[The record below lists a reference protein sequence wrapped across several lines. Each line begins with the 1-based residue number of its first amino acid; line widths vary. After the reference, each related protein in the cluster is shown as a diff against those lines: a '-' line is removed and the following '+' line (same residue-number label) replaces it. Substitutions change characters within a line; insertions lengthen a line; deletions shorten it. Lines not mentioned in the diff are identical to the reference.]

1 MISLGGLSRGAR
13 GGLTR
18 VASVGLTR
26 VAFVGLTRGAFG
38 AVLTFALPAC
48 AHFDPVVSASPIA
61 VSAVA
66 PPRVTSAPGS
76 LWSEPE
82 ARALVGM
89 DGNARR
95 IGDLITVSI
104 RDTSTTSLG
113 ADTSTARAGSS
124 AYGIDAMLGL
134 DTSIIAANPNMGAKI
149 ELGGSSSSKVD
160 GSGTTS
166 RKGTLAATVT
176 CQVVEVMTN
185 GNLRIRGTKQVKVN
199 RETQYLTLEGI
210 VRPRD
215 ILVDNTIQSD
225 LIAEARIE
233 FTGAGVLAD
242 KQGPGWGTRVA
253 DMVWPF

>member
-1 MISLGGLSRGAR
+1 MRRLLLVSL
-13 GGLTR
+13 
-18 VASVGLTR
+18 
-26 VAFVGLTRGAFG
+26 
-38 AVLTFALPAC
+38 LPLVAC
-48 AHFDPVVSASPIA
+48 AHFDA
-61 VSAVA
+61 VSSAA
-66 PPRVTSAPGS
+66 PPAVTAVSPLHVTSPPGS

-95 IGDLITVSI
+95 IGDLITVNVQDNS
-104 RDTSTTSLG
+104 STTLG
-113 ADTSTARAGSS
+113 ADTNTGRNSSSTSGIS
-124 AYGIDAMLGL
+124 ALLGL
-134 DTSIIAANPNMGAKI
+134 ETSITAANPNMGGKI
-149 ELGGSSSSKVD
+149 ELGGSSESTMT
-160 GSGTTS
+160 GSGSTS
-166 RKGTLAATVT
+166 RQGTLAATVT
-176 CQVVEVMTN
+176 CQVIEVMSN
-185 GNLRIRGTKQVKVN
+185 GNLRIRGTKQVRVN

>member
-1 MISLGGLSRGAR
+1 MIAR
-13 GGLTR
+13 LLLALALF
-18 VASVGLTR
+18 VAPG
-26 VAFVGLTRGAFG
+26 
-38 AVLTFALPAC
+38 C
-48 AHFDPVVSASPIA
+48 AHLDPIVAAAPP
-61 VSAVA
+61 AVA
-66 PPRVTSAPGS
+66 AVEPARVTSAPGS

-95 IGDLITVSI
+95 IGDLITVDI
-104 RDTSTTSLG
+104 EDTATTSLG
-113 ADTSTARAGSS
+113 AGTTTGRTTNNE
-124 AYGIDAMLGL
+124 YGVSAMLGL
-134 DTSIIAANPNMGAKI
+134 ETSITAANPNMGGKI
-149 ELGGSSSSKVD
+149 ALGGNQTSEMD
-160 GSGTTS
+160 GSGSTT
-166 RKGTLAATVT
+166 RQGTLTATVT

-185 GNLRIRGTKQVKVN
+185 GNLRIRGTKQIRVN

-215 ILVDNTIQSD
+215 ILVDNTVASD

-233 FTGAGVLAD
+233 FTGAGVVAD